1 VRFEF
6 AKVSLTGHRA
16 ENQDRVDVIVC
27 EPSALMVV
35 VDGMGGHVQGA
46 EASEVIVS
54 CLTARFREAGQPV
67 LDPQGFLIAALTEA
81 HKRVVDLGEGI
92 ALEQRPRATCAVCLV
107 QDANAYCAHV
117 GDSRIYQLRNG
128 AVLQRSRDHSHVE
141 LLLNEG
147 VIDET
152 EINSHPMRNYVECC
166 LGGDAPLPDMSIA
179 PRSRL
184 EPDDVMLVCSDGL
197 WSGTDDDGLSVL
209 AGHDR
214 KLDRVLAE
222 LADRAVAANAP
233 GSDNTSAAALRFLG
247 VDE

>member
-1 VRFEF
+1 MDFEF

-27 EPSALMVV
+27 EPSALMIV
-35 VDGMGGHVQGA
+35 VDGMGGHALGDK
-46 EASEVIVS
+46 ASEVIVDS
-54 CLTARFREAGQPV
+54 IAKRFREAGQPV
-67 LDPQGFLIAALTEA
+67 FDPQGFLIAALTEA
-81 HKRVVDLGEGI
+81 HQRVVDLGAGMP
-92 ALEQRPRATCAVCLV
+92 LEQRPRATCAVCLV

-128 AVLQRSRDHSHVE
+128 AVLHRSRDHSHVE
-141 LLLNEG
+141 LLLHEG

-152 EINSHPMRNYVECC
+152 EINTHPMRNYVECC
-166 LGGDAPLPDMSIA
+166 LGGETMLPDMSIA

-184 EPDDVMLVCSDGL
+184 EPDDVVLVCSDGL
-197 WSGTDDDGLSVL
+197 WSGTDDEDLSVL

-214 KLDRVLAE
+214 KLERVLSG
-222 LADRAVAANAP
+222 LADRAVASNSP

-247 VDE
+247 ESA